1 MDLQAVLAVLI
12 AAGIPLI
19 FLVIIYALD
28 LYASRTFRL
37 VLACFAWGAIGG
49 VGLAYLAQKY
59 ISVPLLY
66 AWGLRYIFLYVAF
79 APVVEEIAKSLS
91 ILYVARRPEFTYFV
105 DGAIYGFASGIGF
118 SIVENFIY
126 IQDNPQRGISIAL
139 VRAFSVCLMHG
150 TAAGLVGAA
159 VGRFRFRRGT
169 GRGLASLT
177 GWVAAVLLHALFNAV
192 SQSHSISESL
202 VTPLLVGIG
211 MVGVGLIGFFINRG
225 LKEQGDWL
233 IETLNRQAAM
243 SGAEARAAKAL
254 GSIDAVLE
262 PLASQFPNA
271 AEQILD
277 LVLKQAQLG
286 IKRKVHQEIND
297 ARMKDRL
304 SEEIG
309 TMQADMEK
317 LRKEIGPYVMAYV
330 RAVFP
335 EGKFD
340 VWGRLESLAVQSGPP
355 DLQRWA
361 DMLTASEEKPAQR
374 SIFAR
379 LQTGPT
385 PDPPPPEQGP

>member
-1 MDLQAVLAVLI
+1 MDFQLVLAVLI

-59 ISVPLLY
+59 VSVPLLY
-66 AWGLRYIFLYVAF
+66 AWGLRYIFLYVVF
-79 APVVEEIAKSLS
+79 APIVEEITKSFS

-118 SIVENFIY
+118 SIVENFVY
-126 IQDNPQRGISIAL
+126 IQQNPRQGITVAL

-169 GRGLASLT
+169 SRGLASLS
-177 GWVAAVLLHALFNAV
+177 GWLAAVLLHALFNGV
-192 SQSHSISESL
+192 SQSHSISENL

-233 IETLNRQAAM
+233 LETLNRQAAM

-262 PLASQFPNA
+262 PLASQFPNV
-271 AEQILD
+271 AEQMTD

-297 ARMKDRL
+297 PRMKDRL
-304 SEEIG
+304 SEEIA
-309 TMQADMEK
+309 TMQADMEG

-330 RAVFP
+330 RVVFP

-340 VWGRLESLAVQSGPP
+340 VWGRLETLAVQSGPP

-361 DMLTASEEKPAQR
+361 NMLTASQEKPAGR
-374 SIFAR
+374 SIFAS
-379 LQTGPT
+379 LQAGPA
-385 PDPPPPEQGP
+385 PDSPPPE

>member
-1 MDLQAVLAVLI
+1 MDLQLVLAVLI

-66 AWGLRYIFLYVAF
+66 AWGLRYFFLYVAF
-79 APVVEEIAKSLS
+79 APIVEEIAKSLS

-118 SIVENFIY
+118 SIVENYLY
-126 IQDNPQRGISIAL
+126 IQQNPRQGITIAL

-169 GRGLASLT
+169 SRGLASLS
-177 GWVAAVLLHALFNAV
+177 GWVAAVLLHALFNGI
-192 SQSHSISESL
+192 SQSYSVSENL

-211 MVGVGLIGFFINRG
+211 MMGVALIGFFINRG
-225 LKEQGDWL
+225 LKEQGEWL
-233 IETLNRQAAM
+233 IETLNRQTAM
-243 SGAEARAAKAL
+243 SGAEARAARAL

-262 PLASQFPNA
+262 PLANQFPNV
-271 AEQILD
+271 AEQILE

-286 IKRKVHQEIND
+286 IKRKVHQEIDD
-297 ARMKDRL
+297 ARMKEKL
-304 SEEIG
+304 GEEIAA
-309 TMQADMEK
+309 MQADMEK

-335 EGKFD
+335 ENKFD
-340 VWGRLESLAVQSGPP
+340 VWGRLETLAVQSGPP

-379 LQTGPT
+379 LQTGPA
-385 PDPPPPEQGP
+385 PDAPPPE